1 MTAPSPVSMLSSSAT
16 TQTSLIRPSVTVRTS
31 MVRISTGRPVG
42 AISPRG
48 VASGPV
54 CRPCIR
60 NTITMVPS
68 ASIRRSGSGCT
79 SSSARCND
87 RALARRSAAC
97 RGRPLTGTGSV

>member
-48 VASGPV
+48 GGQW
-54 CRPCIR
+54 
-60 NTITMVPS
+60 TGVP
-68 ASIRRSGSGCT
+68 AVHPEHDHNGAFGVDPTQRLR
-79 SSSARCND
+79 
-87 RALARRSAAC
+87 
-97 RGRPLTGTGSV
+97 VHVV